1 MDDAVTK
8 ELILVKG
15 QEYEFKFRSMDVI
28 HSAYFPH
35 FRAQMNTVPGMVTR
49 FKFVP
54 KYTTTEM
61 RKLMN
66 NDKFDYVLLCNKI
79 CGAAHSNM
87 QMKITVVES
96 VDEYNKWMA
105 GQKTVKSVLFPESA
119 APAPVAET
127 PAADS
132 TKTDSTATATV
143 APVK

>member
-1 MDDAVTK
+1 
-8 ELILVKG
+8 
-15 QEYEFKFRSMDVI
+15 
-28 HSAYFPH
+28 
-35 FRAQMNTVPGMVTR
+35 
-49 FKFVP
+49 
-54 KYTTTEM
+54 M
-61 RKLMN
+61 RKLIN

-119 APAPVAET
+119 ASAPVSET
-127 PAADS
+127 SAADS

-143 APVK
+143 LPVK